1 MQRKKY
7 FYLIEL
13 QYLGFRFHGW
23 QKQPD
28 VLTVEK
34 MVERTL
40 SYILERRRFKV
51 IAAGRTDA
59 KVSVNQTYMELFLE
73 ETPLEIDEFFALLN
87 QNLPQDVRALSIQE
101 TDAKFNIIQHPK
113 VKEYIYMFSYGE
125 KFHPFCAPFMIHISE
140 DLNIPEMQKAA
151 RLFEGEH
158 DFRSY
163 CYKPTPT
170 TQTQGTILQCEL
182 KENTLYTASF
192 FPEKSYMLQ
201 VKGEGFKRHQI
212 RLMMGALLDVGKGQ
226 ITLDFI
232 KRTLNPQED
241 IKLEHIAQASG
252 LMLHKVTLK

>member
-87 QNLPQDVRALSIQE
+87 QNLPQDE
-101 TDAKFNIIQHPK
+101 
-113 VKEYIYMFSYGE
+113 
-125 KFHPFCAPFMIHISE
+125 
-140 DLNIPEMQKAA
+140 
-151 RLFEGEH
+151 
-158 DFRSY
+158 
-163 CYKPTPT
+163 
-170 TQTQGTILQCEL
+170 
-182 KENTLYTASF
+182 
-192 FPEKSYMLQ
+192 
-201 VKGEGFKRHQI
+201 
-212 RLMMGALLDVGKGQ
+212 VG
-226 ITLDFI
+226 
-232 KRTLNPQED
+232 
-241 IKLEHIAQASG
+241 S
-252 LMLHKVTLK
+252 